1 MESDKP
7 ETISK
12 ESQDFDVMKYT
23 LEDLDFICTIGTG
36 RFSRVML
43 VRSKECPNKKP
54 MALKLLKK
62 HSLIKE
68 KQVEYALAEKQV
80 LGLSSH
86 PFITK
91 LLGTFQDQRY
101 LYFVL
106 EYACGGELFTRMKNM
121 GTFSASFSQFYAAE
135 IILALEYLHSK
146 NVVYRD
152 LKPENI
158 LLDKF
163 GHIKLADFGFAKEV
177 RDKCYSIC
185 GTSEYLAPEIIL
197 NKGHGMEVDW
207 WALGVLVYEM
217 LTGNFPFTG
226 SSPQAVYQKILMGR
240 IHFPANFEPAAISFI
255 SGLLEQNPSKRIGFK
270 DGYNNAKSH
279 EWLSSI
285 DFCLL
290 ISKETCAPW
299 VPEVESEFDTRN
311 FDKYP
316 ETSEKCPM
324 PKIMTARDPFM
335 DF

>member
-1 MESDKP
+1 MESDKS
-7 ETISK
+7 ETFSK
-12 ESQDFDVMKYT
+12 EFQDFEAAKYS
-23 LEDLDFICTIGTG
+23 LENLDFICTIGTG
-36 RFSRVML
+36 RFSRVIL
-43 VRSKECPNKKP
+43 VGNKECPNNKP
-54 MALKLLKK
+54 MALKMLRK

-68 KQVEYALAEKQV
+68 KQVDYAYAEKHIMN
-80 LGLSSH
+80 LLSH
-86 PFITK
+86 PFLTK

-106 EYACGGELFTRMKNM
+106 EYVCGGELFTRMKNL
-121 GTFSASFSQFYAAE
+121 GTFPLSVCQFYIAE
-135 IILALEYLHSK
+135 IILALEYLHNK
-146 NVVYRD
+146 NIVYRD

-158 LLDKF
+158 LLDKL

-207 WALGVLVYEM
+207 WALGILVYEM
-217 LTGNFPFTG
+217 LTGNLPFTG
-226 SSPQAVYQKILMGR
+226 NSPHVVYQKILIGR
-240 IHFPANFEPAAISFI
+240 IHYPGNFDPSTISFI
-255 SGLLEQNPSKRIGFK
+255 SGLLEQNPSKRIGIK

-279 EWLSSI
+279 EWLSST

-290 ISKETCAPW
+290 ISKEACAPW
-299 VPEVESEFDTRN
+299 IPEVESDFDTSN

-316 ETSEKCPM
+316 ESSDKCPL
-324 PKIMTARDPFM
+324 PKIMTARDPFV